1 MDLPAAVQAVFKELR
16 HGRYAETFHEAIPSL
31 LNAVRARCPAHPAS
45 PRPYTSINNFV
56 EVKEFVAELL
66 KSLTGAQLQQT
77 QTTDNLLV
85 SN

>member
-1 MDLPAAVQAVFKELR
+1 MELPAAVQAVFKELR
-16 HGRYAETFHEAIPSL
+16 HGRYAETSL
-31 LNAVRARCPAHPAS
+31 TPECCSSKVPAHPAS
-45 PRPYTSINNFV
+45 PKPCTSTNNLV